1 MLMFK
6 LFELFGILSLVMAIL
21 LTVHYWVM
29 YNELFHTIA
38 APSGLSVPVLYFCLG
53 VFLQPGYDDLQKFS

>member
-21 LTVHYWVM
+21 LTVHYWGM
-29 YNELFHTIA
+29 YNELFHKIA
-38 APSGLSVPVLYFCLG
+38 APSGLSVLYFCLG